1 MAKRR
6 AGFSVDRIPGATQYT
21 QHWVL
26 YPGYYPPGPSFIGA
40 LDIIASPTER
50 PYASLADFFQNV
62 PWSQGST
69 YVRVDVQQFTGG
81 PLVLSSLAP
90 FTL

>member
-21 QHWVL
+21 QHGVL

-69 YVRVDVQQFTGG
+69 YVRVDVQQFT
-81 PLVLSSLAP
+81 SLP
-90 FTL
+90 VRR